1 MLNQFCSLDLFC
13 AMASK
18 EKLGISF
25 LWNEFIPEKE
35 EARNFNFLLN
45 STRAR
50 VATFN
55 PDDLKKFLG
64 YHEGI
69 EFGSRKSKTIELA
82 FIFLTKVV
90 FHF

>member
-1 MLNQFCSLDLFC
+1 VPWPLR
-13 AMASK
+13 K
-18 EKLGISF
+18 KLEIPF

-55 PDDLKKFLG
+55 PDDLKKF
-64 YHEGI
+64 
-69 EFGSRKSKTIELA
+69 
-82 FIFLTKVV
+82 
-90 FHF
+90 